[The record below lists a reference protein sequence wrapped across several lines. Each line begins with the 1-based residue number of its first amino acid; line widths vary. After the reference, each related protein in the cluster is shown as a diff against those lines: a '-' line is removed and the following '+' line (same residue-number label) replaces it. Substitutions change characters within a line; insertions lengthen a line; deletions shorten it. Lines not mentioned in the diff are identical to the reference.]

1 MPTLFETTDLDAAHE
16 MLAATYGAMRFTAS
30 GERHRARVARH
41 TVGPLE
47 LHHNTFTMR
56 FDIDADPMGLVTM
69 GRVLRGSFS
78 YRTGGDQSDNA
89 PGDIFLIAHPDS
101 PYQAVN
107 VDVDLEFAVIDP
119 PLLAQVA
126 DAGPDSV
133 AGHHRHQ
140 PFRFT
145 GFHPVSAQAA
155 RAWAITYDYVR
166 DHLAGTPAARE
177 PLLAGN
183 AARLL
188 LATALA
194 TFPNTVTREPGIEDR
209 RDAHPVTLRRAVAFI
224 DANAHRDVS
233 PADVAAAA
241 HVTIRTLQLAFR
253 RHLDTT
259 PGAYLRRVRLEHA
272 HRDLVEADPAVLTVG
287 AVAARW
293 GFASHSRFT
302 AHYHS
307 VFGRAPS
314 ETLRRR

>member
-1 MPTLFETTDLDAAHE
+1 MSVATLFETTDAEAAHQ
-16 MLAATYGAMRFTAS
+16 MLVSTYGAMRFSCT
-30 GERHRARVARH
+30 GERRRARVAR
-41 TVGPLE
+41 TVVGPIE
-47 LHHNTFTMR
+47 LHHNTFSMH
-56 FDIDADPMGLVTM
+56 FQIDADPIRRVMM
-69 GRVLRGSFS
+69 GRVLGGSFS
-78 YRTGGDQSDNA
+78 YRRGAERCDNE
-89 PGDIFLIAHPDS
+89 PGDIFMLAYPDA
-101 PYQAVN
+101 PYQSIN
-107 VDVDLEFAVIDP
+107 IDVDLEFAVIDP
-119 PLLAQVA
+119 ALLAQVA
-126 DAGPDSV
+126 DTGPDRG
-133 AGHHRHQ
+133 AE

-145 GFHPVSAQAA
+145 GFHPLSPQAA
-155 RAWAITYDYVR
+155 RLWGTTFDFVR
-166 DHLAGTPAARE
+166 DNVADTPAALE

-194 TFPNTVTREPGIEDR
+194 TFPSNVSHEPTIEDR

-224 DANAHRDVS
+224 DANAHRDIS

-272 HRDLVEADPAVLTVG
+272 HRDLLDADPPTTTVG

-302 AHYHS
+302 AHYHE
-307 VFGRAPS
+307 VYGQLPS
-314 ETLRRR
+314 DTLRHR